1 MRKDIMFGLVEGAYD
16 LSIEGGD
23 FVIALSEVQHTWHI
37 MEAEQGA
44 YKQTP
49 LVGIGVRRMLN
60 ATLAGNEK
68 HLILKQLEGDG
79 IRPRVLSFQDG
90 KILVKL

>member
-1 MRKDIMFGLVEGAYD
+1 MRQDIMFGLVEGAYD

-23 FVIALSEVQHTWHI
+23 FVIGLSDVQHTWHI

-44 YKQTP
+44 YKQSP

-68 HLILKQLEGDG
+68 HLILKQLEGDS
-79 IRPRVLSFQDG
+79 IRPRTLVFDQG
-90 KILVKL
+90 KIKVQL